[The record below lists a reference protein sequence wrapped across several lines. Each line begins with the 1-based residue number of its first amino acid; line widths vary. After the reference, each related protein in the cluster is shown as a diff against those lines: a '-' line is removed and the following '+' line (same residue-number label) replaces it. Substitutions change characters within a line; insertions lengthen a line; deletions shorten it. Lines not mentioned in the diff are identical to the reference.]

1 MTQRKK
7 LLIALVCNQFRMS
20 NRLSHFNNPI
30 PRANIKEINQTSE
43 KITQQ
48 QHKKLSKKKVE
59 KKIKILLEEVHIKN
73 VINMKIRKFFYSN
86 CKRY

>member
-30 PRANIKEINQTSE
+30 PRVNIKEINQTSE

-48 QHKKLSKKKVE
+48 QHKKLSKKSRENNKNFIRGSSHKKCDQYE
-59 KKIKILLEEVHIKN
+59 DKKIFLLQL
-73 VINMKIRKFFYSN
+73 
-86 CKRY
+86 